1 MTRAKDDGVALDNE
15 ATRIPAERIRQLAYE
30 LWERNHCPPG
40 LELRFWLLAERQLRA
55 QDDISLDEGED
66 A

>member
-1 MTRAKDDGVALDNE
+1 MTQTKEDEVKVGGGQGRV
-15 ATRIPAERIRQLAYE
+15 PPVRIRQRAYE

-40 LELRFWLLAERQLRA
+40 LEMRFWLLAERQLR
-55 QDDISLDEGED
+55 DETPASVGGKG

>member
-1 MTRAKDDGVALDNE
+1 MTRAKDNGVAIGGGE
-15 ATRIPAERIRQLAYE
+15 GRIPAERIRQRAYE

-40 LELRFWLLAERQLRA
+40 LEMRFWLLAEQQLRA
-55 QDDISLDEGED
+55 EVTPEPAEGEV